1 LPRIS
6 AIEAAAI
13 ATYTQRQSGAEV
25 LHPCFQSR
33 RAVESASFMSS
44 PDKSDSAPP
53 PSQLAGY
60 TLLEKLGE
68 GGMGVVY
75 RANQKSLERI
85 VALKLLTPKH
95 AGNTT
100 YRANFIREAR
110 AAARLH
116 HPNLVSVFDAG
127 ESDGH
132 FYYAMEFVQGETLLH
147 WVQREGALP
156 ETLVIEIAL
165 CVANALKYA
174 WEREQLIHRDVKPEN
189 IMVDRDGNVKLCD
202 LGLAKFFG
210 ERGAGDGLS
219 FGTPHYM
226 SPEQARSDTDVDL
239 RSDIYSLGL
248 TMYHALTAQIPFH
261 GGVPSLVMAKH
272 LTEQIPDVRAHA
284 PAASV
289 HIVRILQRMLA
300 KQPDDRYQTWE
311 EVIRDLE
318 LARANKPPLCPLI
331 FNGVSTMKR
340 ELVAPASTAPTSPP
354 RPVAAPAA
362 TTFDVSPPPPPPV
375 PRAKTPP
382 PPPPPAPVEPHQPAT
397 APPPRKRS
405 AATVF
410 LISAAVLF
418 LIGVAGVVGWGIFQ
432 SSVINKET
440 DKTIA
445 PKLGADGKPM
455 LPSNKSAAEAL
466 ARAEEFAR
474 AFPAHFAHILPRY
487 QAVAEK
493 FPNTA
498 EAARAEQLLAETRA
512 AQAAAQNP
520 PAGTQSEEEQFQQ
533 TRALAEFADAF
544 LAAARRRDYMSAEE
558 TARAALDRPDLAQ
571 HRGVV
576 QTAQQGAGVLRK
588 FWDGLPRQL
597 DRLRD
602 QQLTLQGV
610 TGVVVEVTSTEI
622 RLDASGMPRALAP
635 RPRSFPLAQIPYA
648 DLFHILEH
656 VHHVSDRDAMLG
668 VAWFSFVEGNTPDSE
683 RYLKAAERAG
693 EDILPAQLT
702 MHALGAARDIH
713 DAHRLLRDL
722 RAAFAEKNFEKT
734 RAHYNEL
741 TTAHANSDL
750 VRRARAELDLISE
763 WITAEIARRIEQE
776 KREQEE
782 RERLA
787 AERAAQEERR
797 ARAAQAFAEFT
808 KDFRAALSER
818 EFARAQRT
826 VDAAAQNPNL
836 ESERDTLQPI
846 ADAAQRVETAWKRL
860 PDTFKALVGRQI
872 SVAGVTGKVAEISN
886 GEIVIEVREGV
897 SAGIAIADLGEDNSL
912 ALAALATRPN
922 HTEGMLDLA
931 WMYFAAGRLN
941 AALARLDLAERTG
954 ANVESARKLMLKL
967 SEQRAENP

>member
-1 LPRIS
+1 MS
-6 AIEAAAI
+6 A
-13 ATYTQRQSGAEV
+13 
-25 LHPCFQSR
+25 
-33 RAVESASFMSS
+33 
-44 PDKSDSAPP
+44 PDKSNHAPP

-75 RANQKSLERI
+75 HANQQSLERI
-85 VALKLLTPKH
+85 VALKLLTAKH
-95 AGNTT
+95 AGNAT
-100 YRANFIREAR
+100 YRDNFIREAR

-156 ETLVIEIAL
+156 EPLVLDISL

-210 ERGAGDGLS
+210 ESGTGDGLS

-226 SPEQARSDTDVDL
+226 SPEQARSDAEVDS

-248 TMYHALTAQIPFH
+248 TIYHALTAQIPFH

-272 LTEQIPDVRAHA
+272 LTAQIPDPRTHA

-300 KQPDDRYQTWE
+300 KDPADRYQTWE

-340 ELVAPASTAPTSPP
+340 EPIAPAPAPPASPA
-354 RPVAAPAA
+354 RPAA
-362 TTFDVSPPPPPPV
+362 VPASPTTDISPPPPPPA
-375 PRAKTPP
+375 PRPKTPP
-382 PPPPPAPVEPHQPAT
+382 PPPPMPPPAPVETLQPA
-397 APPPRKRS
+397 APRKRS
-405 AATVF
+405 AAAVF
-410 LISAAVLF
+410 LIAAAVLF
-418 LIGVAGVVGWGIFQ
+418 LLGVAGVVGWGIFQ
-432 SSVINKET
+432 SSTIHKET
-440 DKTIA
+440 DKKVA
-445 PKLGADGKPM
+445 PKLGADGKPI

-466 ARAEEFAR
+466 TRAEEFAR
-474 AFPAHFAHILPRY
+474 GFPAHFAHIIPRY

-498 EAARAEQLLAETRA
+498 EAARAAQLIAEARA
-512 AQAAAQNP
+512 AQAAAENP
-520 PAGTQSEEEQFQQ
+520 PAGAHVEEAQFQQ
-533 TRALAEFADAF
+533 ARALAEFADPF
-544 LAAARRRDYMSAEE
+544 LAAARRRDYLTAEE
-558 TARAALDRPDLAQ
+558 IARAALDRPELAP

-576 QTAQQGAGVLRK
+576 QTAHQGAGILRK
-588 FWDGLPRQL
+588 FWEALPRQL

-602 QQLTLQGV
+602 QPLSLQGV
-610 TGVVVEVTSTEI
+610 TGVVVEVTPTEI
-622 RLDASGMPRALAP
+622 RLDSSGLPRALAP

-648 DLFHILEH
+648 DLFRILEH

-683 RYLKAAERAG
+683 RYLKAAERTG
-693 EDILPAQLT
+693 EDIVPAQLT
-702 MHALGAARDIH
+702 MHALAAARAIH

-741 TTAHANSDL
+741 TTAHANSDP
-750 VRRARAELDLISE
+750 VRRARAELDPISE
-763 WITAEIARRIEQE
+763 WITAELARRIEQE

-782 RERLA
+782 RERIA

-797 ARAAQAFAEFT
+797 ARAAQAFAEFA

-818 EFARAQRT
+818 DFARAQRT

-846 ADAAQRVETAWKRL
+846 ADTARRVETAWKRL
-860 PDTFKALVGRQI
+860 PDTFKALVGKQI

-912 ALAALATRPN
+912 ALAALATRPS

-941 AALARLDLAERTG
+941 AALARLDLAERAG

-967 SEQRAENP
+967 SEPRAQNP